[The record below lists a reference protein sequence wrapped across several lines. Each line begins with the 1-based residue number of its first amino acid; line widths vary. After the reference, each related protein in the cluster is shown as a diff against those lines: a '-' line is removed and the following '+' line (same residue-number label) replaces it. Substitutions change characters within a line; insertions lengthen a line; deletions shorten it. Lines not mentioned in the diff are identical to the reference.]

1 MEPNEVS
8 GRIVSAA
15 IRVHRELGPGL
26 LENIYEACLLHELR
40 KDGLRAENQV
50 GLPVVYDSVRLETG
64 YRIDLLVQET
74 VIVEVKS
81 VSGIEPI
88 HKAQLL
94 SYLRLTKLRLGLL
107 LNFNVRLMKQGIS
120 RVVNRL

>member
-26 LENIYEACLLHELR
+26 LKNIYEACLLHELR

-94 SYLRLTKLRLGLL
+94 SYLRLSKLRLGLL